1 MFEAWENENGA
12 WLVRFGQF
20 KVDIVS
26 TVARAFRL
34 AYALNAEP
42 GARDLARRLDSEDW
56 TVPGSRSW
64 SDLWGYTDEVEAL
77 REAGKPFSEI
87 QQAAS
92 DLLAI
97 VARLRR

>member
-1 MFEAWENENGA
+1 MFEAWQNENGA
-12 WLVRFGQF
+12 WLVRFGAF
-20 KVDIVS
+20 KVDVVGAS
-26 TVARAFRL
+26 APAHRL
-34 AYALNAEP
+34 ANALNAEP
-42 GARDLARRLDSEDW
+42 VARELAKRLDSEDW

-77 REAGKPFSEI
+77 REAGKPLSEI

-92 DLLAI
+92 YLSVV